1 MASHKVSIT
10 VPSTQRACPV
20 SLHTHGKP
28 DFQDCGLASP
38 VSELDV
44 NGIMRDSAYAL
55 LWLASLAQHR
65 IFETQPYCTIAVVSS
80 FSLSWFPICKLCLQS
95 LHFAKKLKFYFSA
108 PFIEYFD

>member
-38 VSELDV
+38 ISELDV
-44 NGIMRDSAYAL
+44 NGINNKTSESGLPGY
-55 LWLASLAQHR
+55 STSHG
-65 IFETQPYCTIAVVSS
+65 
-80 FSLSWFPICKLCLQS
+80 
-95 LHFAKKLKFYFSA
+95 
-108 PFIEYFD
+108 